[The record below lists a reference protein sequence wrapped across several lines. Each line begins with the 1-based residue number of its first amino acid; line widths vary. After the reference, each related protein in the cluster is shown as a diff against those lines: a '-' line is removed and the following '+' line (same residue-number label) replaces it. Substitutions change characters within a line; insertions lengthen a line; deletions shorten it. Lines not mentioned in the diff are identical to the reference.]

1 MNDLVLFIVDFRV
14 FFSVHFDAIFQSD
27 ATLFTSLF
35 DDREALVVSKRLN
48 VFA

>member
-1 MNDLVLFIVDFRV
+1 VNDLVFFVVDSRV
-14 FFSVHFDAIFQSD
+14 FFLVRSDAIFRSD

-35 DDREALVVSKRLN
+35 DDHEALVVSERLN